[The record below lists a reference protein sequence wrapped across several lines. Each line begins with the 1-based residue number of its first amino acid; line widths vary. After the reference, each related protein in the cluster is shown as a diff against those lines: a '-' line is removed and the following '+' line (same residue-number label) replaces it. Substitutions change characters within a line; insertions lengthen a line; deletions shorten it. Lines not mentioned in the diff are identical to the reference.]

1 MKKIIIVLMLAI
13 ISFSVFALDNLE
25 SYSVVSKNSFL
36 PTSTRYEAMGKSGL
50 AQASALDALFINP
63 SALASKKFSLA
74 VPSLTLSLY
83 NIQPLLANA
92 TVDWENFDPQSDAI
106 SLATTMVANLGKGDN
121 EVLSVD
127 GNVSLGLG
135 SFALSTAVQLKLH
148 AYRPTVHTADQ
159 TLIPEVNLAE
169 SLGFGIK
176 IINTDS
182 LSLSVGAAGHFVFK
196 AYLQAQD
203 ANKFITMLS
212 DDNSDIVGTMLGG
225 TPVAAGYAVPVDA
238 GVTLG
243 LGPKDIFKV
252 SVAVNNIN
260 AKYNMTTYG
269 SINGMAK
276 NLGIEIGAGDES
288 FTDTPFEIVNPM
300 TVNLGLAF
308 APKILG
314 LINPVISADVVDILG
329 LAQSEINSENLLL
342 HTNLGVELGL
352 TPLLAVRAGLNKGD
366 LSLGAYVGLLGINV
380 EAAYYWREIGSNFG
394 DKKADCLSVKFIL
407 GSDK

>member
-1 MKKIIIVLMLAI
+1 
-13 ISFSVFALDNLE
+13 
-25 SYSVVSKNSFL
+25 
-36 PTSTRYEAMGKSGL
+36 
-50 AQASALDALFINP
+50 
-63 SALASKKFSLA
+63 
-74 VPSLTLSLY
+74 
-83 NIQPLLANA
+83 
-92 TVDWENFDPQSDAI
+92 
-106 SLATTMVANLGKGDN
+106 
-121 EVLSVD
+121 
-127 GNVSLGLG
+127 
-135 SFALSTAVQLKLH
+135 
-148 AYRPTVHTADQ
+148 
-159 TLIPEVNLAE
+159 
-169 SLGFGIK
+169 
-176 IINTDS
+176 
-182 LSLSVGAAGHFVFK
+182 
-196 AYLQAQD
+196 
-203 ANKFITMLS
+203 
-212 DDNSDIVGTMLGG
+212 
-225 TPVAAGYAVPVDA
+225 
-238 GVTLG
+238 
-243 LGPKDIFKV
+243 V